1 MSRLILILLALASSQ
16 AFAASYERQS
26 EAIKVC
32 QQADP
37 DDHPSVFYTCM
48 WNAGWEFC
56 GKCEQFG
63 TMMGGTCAN
72 VADAM
77 ERPACWYRMG
87 EQPQNVAATLRA
99 QWKRWIENRGWEKQ
113 SAPYGPSDVDWDN
126 KIVVKPPYAPREID
140 KKKGRRWYQGSDG
153 GYYKCPT
160 TIDEPAPD
168 QCFCEDGDWPRH
180 CTKRRNEEIS
190 RFCNTNPNERCH
202 DE

>member
-1 MSRLILILLALASSQ
+1 MLAGIHRLVQQASLPFRHRYGADQMSRLILLIALLATSADAGSCARRFTGDDACRIYDTHCFAVACYREAPRVRLA
-16 AFAASYERQS
+16 ANYDRQN

-77 ERPACWYRMG
+77 ERPACWYR
-87 EQPQNVAATLRA
+87 
-99 QWKRWIENRGWEKQ
+99 
-113 SAPYGPSDVDWDN
+113 
-126 KIVVKPPYAPREID
+126 
-140 KKKGRRWYQGSDG
+140 
-153 GYYKCPT
+153 
-160 TIDEPAPD
+160 
-168 QCFCEDGDWPRH
+168 
-180 CTKRRNEEIS
+180 
-190 RFCNTNPNERCH
+190 
-202 DE
+202 